1 MNAMPKA
8 KELMTRS
15 VIAISP
21 DMSVDAVA
29 RLLAGRGISAA
40 PVLDKAGHVLG
51 VVTEADLIARLAG
64 LKDPPIGFFRSLFT
78 DPEARAERYARTHG
92 VTARDIM
99 TEGAIFVGPD
109 ATADE
114 IAHLMEEKHI
124 RRVLVLEDGKL
135 LGIVSRADLLRALVD
150 PVTIPQELPD
160 AEIREAVLTAMKREP
175 WANGFYTTVQVEEGV
190 VRFEGFVQHEGI
202 RRGLQVLAMNV
213 PGVRAVLDNTQ
224 PMPAGMMAAV

>member
-1 MNAMPKA
+1 
-8 KELMTRS
+8 
-15 VIAISP
+15 
-21 DMSVDAVA
+21 
-29 RLLAGRGISAA
+29 
-40 PVLDKAGHVLG
+40 VLG

>member
-1 MNAMPKA
+1 MSVMPKA
-8 KELMTRS
+8 AELMTRS

-21 DMSVDAVA
+21 EMSVDAIA
-29 RLLAGRGISAA
+29 RLLSGRGISAA
-40 PVLDKAGHVLG
+40 PVLDKAGQVLG

-64 LKDPPIGFFRSLFT
+64 LKDPPMGFFRSLFT
-78 DPEARAERYARTHG
+78 DPVARAERYARTHG

-99 TEGAIFVGPD
+99 TEGAISVGPE

-114 IAHLMEEKHI
+114 IAHLMEEKNI
-124 RRVLVLEDGKL
+124 RRVLVLENGRL
-135 LGIVSRADLLRALVD
+135 LGIISRADLLRALVG
-150 PVTIPQELPD
+150 PVTVPQEVPD
-160 AEIREAVLTAMKREP
+160 AELREAVLIAMKREP
-175 WANGFYTTVQVEEGV
+175 WANGVYTTVQVEDAV
-190 VRFEGFVQHEGI
+190 VRFEGFTQHDGV